1 MSSAQMDFQ
10 NRLRCHS
17 LRNPSPGTKAMSLRA
32 IVAQKLV
39 RKTDGSVPSVEAIN
53 KAAKSFTEEKKQRG
67 RREGWR
73 KTTKKEDRALLAT
86 FHKLRPKGH
95 YVDSRMVHSALPR
108 KLRTKVRRRT
118 VRGRLAD
125 QGYVPTKK
133 VNKTDPG
140 PALRK
145 RRLEFAKAHE
155 AKTPAQWKGELQ
167 AIGDSRSSPG
177 TPRSCAPN
185 FGSFAPAGLT

>member
-108 KLRTKVRRRT
+108 KLRTKVQRRT
-118 VRGRLAD
+118 VRRRSAD
-125 QGYVPTKK
+125 QGYAPTKK
-133 VNKTDPG
+133 VNKTLVLPCASDVSSSQ
-140 PALRK
+140 RRTRR
-145 RRLEFAKAHE
+145 RRLRSGRASSRRL
-155 AKTPAQWKGELQ
+155 G
-167 AIGDSRSSPG
+167 ISRSSLG